1 MRIFIFTVIIVLL
14 LGCGTEQKE
23 TTTKGRLHIFI
34 PESIA
39 PTIIDEVDNFLS
51 LYRESGAQI
60 TYTIASSET
69 AARHFV
75 QDTSRIV
82 FLPRPL
88 TLQEEE
94 YAKKTSS
101 DFNELAVAYDG
112 IVVVV
117 HPINKVKQ
125 MTTTEIQK
133 VLTGTISRW
142 EQLAFAKPTKG
153 TIKVYCQDSSDVL
166 EYLKRRLLKQGETY
180 AEISEKVTPTS
191 SDLQTLQSVEKD
203 PMSLGFVALNWI
215 DSAHSNVKI
224 LNLGRTKEDTDT
236 TFAPPEETK
245 NDFYSPHPANIFR
258 NYYPLKR
265 AIYMYTRTH
274 VDLAAGFG
282 TYVATAEG
290 QKIFLKHGLLPGT
303 QKIKL
308 KSNQPN

>member
-1 MRIFIFTVIIVLL
+1 MRILIFTALIVLL

-39 PTIIDEVDNFLS
+39 PVMIDEVDEFLS

-60 TYTIASSET
+60 TYTIVSSET
-69 AARHFV
+69 AAHHFI
-75 QDTSRIV
+75 QDTARIV

-88 TLQEEE
+88 TPQEKE
-94 YAKKTSS
+94 YAKKISS

-117 HPINKVKQ
+117 HPINKAKQ

-133 VLTGTISRW
+133 VLTGTVSRW
-142 EQLAFAKPTKG
+142 EQLAFAKPMKG
-153 TIKVYCQDSSDVL
+153 TIKVYYQDSSDVS
-166 EYLKRRLLKQGETY
+166 EYLKQRLLKQ
-180 AEISEKVTPTS
+180 AEISAKITRTS
-191 SDLQTLQSVEKD
+191 SDLQTLQLVEKD
-203 PMSLGFVALNWI
+203 PMSLGFVALGWI
-215 DSAHSNVKI
+215 DSAHSKAKI
-224 LNLGRTKEDTDT
+224 LDLGRTKEDTDT
-236 TFAPPEETK
+236 TFAPPPEAVGK
-245 NDFYSPHPANIFR
+245 FFSPDPAYIFL

-274 VDLAAGFG
+274 VDFAAGFG

-290 QKIFLKHGLLPGT
+290 QKIFLKRGLLPGT
-303 QKIKL
+303 QRIKL
-308 KSNQPN
+308 KTNEP

>member
-1 MRIFIFTVIIVLL
+1 MRILIFTTLIALL

-39 PTIIDEVDNFLS
+39 PIMIDEVNEFLS

-69 AARHFV
+69 ATHYFV
-75 QDTSRIV
+75 QDTGRIV

-88 TLQEEE
+88 TPQEKE
-94 YAKKTSS
+94 YVKKISS

-117 HPINKVKQ
+117 HPINKAQQ

-133 VLTGTISRW
+133 VLTGTILRW
-142 EQLAFAKPTKG
+142 EQLAFAKPMKG
-153 TIKVYCQDSSDVL
+153 TIKVYYQDSSDVL
-166 EYLKRRLLKQGETY
+166 EYLKQRLLKQDDTY
-180 AEISEKVTPTS
+180 AKISAKITRTS
-191 SDLQTLQSVEKD
+191 SDLQTLRSVEKD
-203 PMSLGFVALNWI
+203 PMSLGFVALGWI
-215 DSAHSNVKI
+215 DSAHSKAKI

-236 TFAPPEETK
+236 TFAPPEGTK
-245 NDFYSPHPANIFR
+245 NDFYSPHPANIYR

-290 QKIFLKHGLLPGT
+290 QKIFLKRGLLPGT

-308 KSNQPN
+308 KSSRP

>member
-1 MRIFIFTVIIVLL
+1 MRILIFTALIALL

-39 PTIIDEVDNFLS
+39 PVMIDEVTEFLS

-69 AARHFV
+69 AAHHFV
-75 QDTSRIV
+75 QDTGRIV

-88 TLQEEE
+88 TLQEKEH
-94 YAKKTSS
+94 AKKISS

-112 IVVVV
+112 IIAVV
-117 HPINKVKQ
+117 HPMNKMEQ
-125 MTTTEIQK
+125 MTTTEIQN
-133 VLTGTISRW
+133 VLTGTVSRW
-142 EQLAFAKPTKG
+142 EKLAFAKPMKG
-153 TIKVYCQDSSDVL
+153 TIKVYYHDSSDVL
-166 EYLKRRLLKQGETY
+166 EYLKHRLLKQADVSAKFTR
-180 AEISEKVTPTS
+180 TS
-191 SDLQTLQSVEKD
+191 SDLQTLRSVEKD
-203 PMSLGFVALNWI
+203 PMSLGFVALGWI
-215 DSAHSNVKI
+215 DSAHSKAKI

-245 NDFYSPHPANIFR
+245 NDFYSPHPANIYR

-282 TYVATAEG
+282 TYIATAEG
-290 QKIFLKHGLLPGT
+290 QKIFLKRGLLPGT

-308 KSNQPN
+308 KTNQP

>member
-1 MRIFIFTVIIVLL
+1 MRILIFTALIALL

-39 PTIIDEVDNFLS
+39 PVMIDEVDEFLS

-60 TYTIASSET
+60 TFTIASSET
-69 AARHFV
+69 AAHHFV
-75 QDTSRIV
+75 QDTARIV

-88 TLQEEE
+88 TPKEKE
-94 YAKKTSS
+94 YAKKISP

-117 HPINKVKQ
+117 HPINKTQQ

-133 VLTGTISRW
+133 VLTGTVSRW
-142 EQLAFAKPTKG
+142 EQLVHANQMKG
-153 TIKVYCQDSSDVL
+153 KIKIFCQDSSDVT
-166 EYLKRRLLKQGETY
+166 EYLKQRLLKQAG
-180 AEISEKVTPTS
+180 ISAKFTRTS
-191 SDLQTLQSVEKD
+191 SDIQTLRSVEKD
-203 PMSLGFVALNWI
+203 PLALGFVALVWI
-215 DSAHSNVKI
+215 DSAKSAAKI
-224 LNLGRTKEDTDT
+224 LNLGRTSEDIDT
-236 TFAPPEETK
+236 TFATPAETIG
-245 NDFYSPHPANIFR
+245 NFFSPHPANIYR

-290 QKIFLKHGLLPGT
+290 QKIFLKRGLLPGT
-303 QKIKL
+303 QRIKL
-308 KSNQPN
+308 KTNQP

>member
-1 MRIFIFTVIIVLL
+1 MRILIFTALIVLL

-39 PTIIDEVDNFLS
+39 PVMIDEVDEFLS

-60 TYTIASSET
+60 TYTIVSSET
-69 AARHFV
+69 AAHHFI
-75 QDTSRIV
+75 QDTARIV

-88 TLQEEE
+88 TPQEKE
-94 YAKKTSS
+94 YAKKISS

-117 HPINKVKQ
+117 HPINKAQQ
-125 MTTTEIQK
+125 MTTAEIQK
-133 VLTGTISRW
+133 VLTGTVSRW
-142 EQLAFAKPTKG
+142 EQLAFAKPMKG
-153 TIKVYCQDSSDVL
+153 TIKVYYQDSSDVS
-166 EYLKRRLLKQGETY
+166 EYLKQRLLKQ
-180 AEISEKVTPTS
+180 AEISAKITRTS
-191 SDLQTLQSVEKD
+191 SDLQTLQLVEKD
-203 PMSLGFVALNWI
+203 PMSLGFVALGWI
-215 DSAHSNVKI
+215 DSAHSKAKI
-224 LNLGRTKEDTDT
+224 LDLGRTKEDTDT
-236 TFAPPEETK
+236 TFAPPPEAVGK
-245 NDFYSPHPANIFR
+245 FFSPDPAYIFL

-274 VDLAAGFG
+274 VDFAAGFG

-290 QKIFLKHGLLPGT
+290 QKIFLKRGLLPGT

-308 KSNQPN
+308 KMNQP

>member
-1 MRIFIFTVIIVLL
+1 MRILIFAALIALL
-14 LGCGTEQKE
+14 LGCSTEQKE

-39 PTIIDEVDNFLS
+39 PVMIDEVDEFLS

-69 AARHFV
+69 AAHHFV

-88 TLQEEE
+88 TPQEKDH
-94 YAKKTSS
+94 AKKTFSE
-101 DFNELAVAYDG
+101 FNELTVAYDG
-112 IVVVV
+112 IAVVV
-117 HPINKVKQ
+117 HPINKAQQ

-133 VLTGTISRW
+133 VLTGTVSRW
-142 EQLAFAKPTKG
+142 EQLAFAKPMKG
-153 TIKVYCQDSSDVL
+153 IIKVYYQDSSDVL
-166 EYLKRRLLKQGETY
+166 EYLKQRLLKQGDTY
-180 AEISEKVTPTS
+180 AKISAKITRTS
-191 SDLQTLQSVEKD
+191 SDLQTLRSVEKD
-203 PMSLGFVALNWI
+203 PMSLGFVALDWI
-215 DSAHSNVKI
+215 DSAHSKAKI

-236 TFAPPEETK
+236 TFATPEETK
-245 NDFYSPHPANIFR
+245 NNFYSPHPANIYR

-265 AIYMYTRTH
+265 AIYMYTCTH

-290 QKIFLKHGLLPGT
+290 QKIFLKCGLLPGT
-303 QKIKL
+303 QRIKL
-308 KSNQPN
+308 KTNEPY

>member
-1 MRIFIFTVIIVLL
+1 MRIFIFTALITFL

-39 PTIIDEVDNFLS
+39 PVMIDEVDEFLS

-60 TYTIASSET
+60 TFTIASSEM
-69 AARHFV
+69 AAHHFI
-75 QDTSRIV
+75 QDTARIV
-82 FLPRPL
+82 FLSRPL
-88 TLQEEE
+88 TPQEKE
-94 YAKKTSS
+94 YTKKMSP

-117 HPINKVKQ
+117 HPMNKVKQ

-142 EQLAFAKPTKG
+142 EQLAFAKPMKG
-153 TIKVYCQDSSDVL
+153 TIKVYYQDSSDVL
-166 EYLKRRLLKQGETY
+166 GYLKQRLLKQDDTY
-180 AEISEKVTPTS
+180 AEISAKITRTS
-191 SDLQTLQSVEKD
+191 SDLKTLQSVEKD
-203 PMSLGFVALNWI
+203 PMSLGFVALGWI
-215 DSAHSNVKI
+215 DSAHSSAKI

-236 TFAPPEETK
+236 TFAPPPEAVGK
-245 NDFYSPHPANIFR
+245 FFSPDPAYIFL

-265 AIYMYTRTH
+265 TIYMYTRTH

-290 QKIFLKHGLLPGT
+290 QKIFLKCGLLPGT

-308 KSNQPN
+308 KSNQPY

>member
-1 MRIFIFTVIIVLL
+1 MRILIFTALIALL

-39 PTIIDEVDNFLS
+39 PVMIDEVDEFLS
-51 LYRESGAQI
+51 LYRKSGAQI

-69 AARHFV
+69 AAHHFV
-75 QDTSRIV
+75 QDTGRIV
-82 FLPRPL
+82 FLPRLL
-88 TLQEEE
+88 TPQEKE
-94 YAKKTSS
+94 YVKKISS

-112 IVVVV
+112 IVAVV
-117 HPINKVKQ
+117 HPKNKVNQ

-133 VLTGTISRW
+133 ILLESVSRW
-142 EQLAFAKPTKG
+142 EQLTYAKPMKG

-166 EYLKRRLLKQGETY
+166 GYLKQRLLKQGDTY
-180 AEISEKVTPTS
+180 AEISAKITRTS
-191 SDLQTLQSVEKD
+191 SDLQTLRSVEKD
-203 PMSLGFVALNWI
+203 PMSLGFVALSWI
-215 DSAHSNVKI
+215 DSAHSKAKI

-236 TFAPPEETK
+236 TFAPFEEAK
-245 NDFYSPHPANIFR
+245 DDFYSPHPANIYR

-290 QKIFLKHGLLPGT
+290 QKIFLKRGLLPGT
-303 QKIKL
+303 QRIKL
-308 KSNQPN
+308 KSIQP